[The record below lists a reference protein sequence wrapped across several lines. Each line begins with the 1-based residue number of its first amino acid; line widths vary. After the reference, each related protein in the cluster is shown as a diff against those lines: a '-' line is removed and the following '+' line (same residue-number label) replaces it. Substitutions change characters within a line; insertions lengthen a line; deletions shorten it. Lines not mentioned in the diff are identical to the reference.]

1 VFNQGLENQWENN
14 NGRTMGE
21 RVLEQI
27 IQRLAEGC
35 QAKKQLQMSVEH
47 ENEVFYFFCLFAFML
62 PDFVGVKNGF
72 NREQK
77 QF

>member
-1 VFNQGLENQWENN
+1 MGENQWENN

-35 QAKKQLQMSVEH
+35 QAKKKLQMSVEH
-47 ENEVFYFFCLFAFML
+47 ENEVFDFFSVCLLFCCLTLLA
-62 PDFVGVKNGF
+62 
-72 NREQK
+72 
-77 QF
+77 